1 MTEPS
6 FKDRSGALIAMGV
19 FEILGSVLMALF
31 SGLMVAALLM
41 TPSGY
46 PLSYGLISVAMY
58 AAISIWF
65 LVMGIGTIRGSRWAR
80 MLMLSA
86 SWFSLLAGITAML
99 FVTSVFPKMFSGV
112 EMGKEAI
119 IIAAITVGVTLSTIY
134 LLLPL
139 TGILFYSGR
148 NVRATC
154 EHRHPVPS
162 WTERCPLP
170 VLILVLLMFTS
181 ACSGLMQTITNFIYP
196 FFGTLLSGTPGLT
209 AWITNGA
216 VCLFIAAGLYKQKP
230 AAWWGVLVYYALFM
244 LSNILTFSRITM
256 ADFYRIANYPE
267 SLQIQMQQSGW
278 MDEMWFI
285 KIGLLA
291 AVPTLIYL
299 LFIKRYFE
307 QPEPEEC

>member
-1 MTEPS
+1 MTEAS

-196 FFGTLLSGTPGLT
+196 FFGTLLSGTPGLV

-230 AAWWGVLVYYALFM
+230 AA
-244 LSNILTFSRITM
+244 
-256 ADFYRIANYPE
+256 
-267 SLQIQMQQSGW
+267 
-278 MDEMWFI
+278 
-285 KIGLLA
+285 
-291 AVPTLIYL
+291 
-299 LFIKRYFE
+299 
-307 QPEPEEC
+307 